1 MGAEDGVRDAGRKA
15 GRVIGGYRNEGALTA
30 EHLKL
35 PVALQR
41 RVGARIEVRS
51 VTDDSVVYR
60 NLLSGRVMEFR
71 LLQGEWRYARD
82 LNDET

>member
-1 MGAEDGVRDAGRKA
+1 MGRADGVRDVGRKA
-15 GRVIGGYRNEGALTA
+15 GRVIGGYRNEGVLTA

-35 PVALQR
+35 PVTLQR

-51 VTDDSVVYR
+51 VSNDSVVYR

-71 LLQGEWRYARD
+71 LLHGEWRYVRD
-82 LNDET
+82 LNDEA